1 MSIEAVTW
9 AFRQRIDDPTA
20 KLVLLGIA
28 DKYNEDRGYAWPSIA
43 RLAEMADCTERTVTR
58 KIAYLAEIG
67 LVEIMRNPPASNHY
81 YLPTLTNCHPD
92 TRDRVTLTPDVRV
105 TLTPDVTL
113 TIDNNNINNKDMI
126 NDAFK
131 RFWDAVPKKVA
142 KKASIT
148 AFKRA
153 LKDTDADTLINGMA
167 AYAKMV
173 RDKGVKKDYILH
185 PTTWLNQGRWEDE
198 AVQEGD
204 EVHYFGV
211 ANRWTPKTR
220 EEWDKRVT
228 PENGDFWLKHWKY
241 HRPDLLTLAKQKGWI
256 DDEGRPTAHT

>member
-28 DKYNEDRGYAWPSIA
+28 DKFNEDRGYAWPSIS
-43 RLAEMADCTERTVTR
+43 RLAEMADCTERTVNR

-67 LVEIMRNPPASNHY
+67 LVEILRNPPASNHY

-92 TRDRVTLTPDVRV
+92 TRCQDHPDTPDRVTLTPDVA
-105 TLTPDVTL
+105 L
-113 TIDNNNINNKDMI
+113 TIENNNINDKDMI

-142 KKASIT
+142 RKASVT

-153 LKDTDADTLINGMA
+153 LKETDAETLISGMT

-173 RDKGVKKDYILH
+173 ADKGVKKDYILH

-198 AVQEGD
+198 APD
-204 EVHYFGV
+204 PEVCHDNFGV
-211 ANRWTPKTR
+211 VSRWIPKT
-220 EEWDKRVT
+220 D
-228 PENGDFWLKHWKY
+228 PNG
-241 HRPDLLTLAKQKGWI
+241 T
-256 DDEGRPTAHT
+256 TA